1 MHERAQ
7 CSKVHHLY
15 CLDLLSKIKEIIGV
29 EHTESEQSIP
39 QLDLALPLT
48 IGKDLGK
55 FSNSEHENNSF

>member
-7 CSKVHHLY
+7 CSDVHHL
-15 CLDLLSKIKEIIGV
+15 LTGV

-48 IGKDLGK
+48 IGRDLGK